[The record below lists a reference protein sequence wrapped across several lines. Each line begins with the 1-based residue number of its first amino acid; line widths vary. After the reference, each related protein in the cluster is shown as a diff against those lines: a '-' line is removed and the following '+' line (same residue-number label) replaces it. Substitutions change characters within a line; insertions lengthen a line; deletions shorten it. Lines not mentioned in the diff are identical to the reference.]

1 MGEIG
6 INRREYLYE
15 LTYCDIICI
24 ERGYYRRHRGMWS
37 AVRWQTYNLMCVSMA
52 DMKKA
57 GIHNPTDLLLFPWE
71 RKQHNAPDISE
82 EEIAAMQEMMRA
94 MNAEKQEKEELSK

>member
-1 MGEIG
+1 
-6 INRREYLYE
+6 
-15 LTYCDIICI
+15 
-24 ERGYYRRHRGMWS
+24 
-37 AVRWQTYNLMCVSMA
+37 
-52 DMKKA
+52 MKKA